1 MIDALTLRGLEDPDF
16 GGNQPSL
23 GSWSKTVSPNFAQ
36 NRSAPLSGIE
46 SAYAR
51 TGVVFSR
58 LTQKRCGAPRS
69 LGKVVVTKIVLQ
81 PNLRYNL

>member
-36 NRSAPLSGIE
+36 NAIVCEVRSNL
-46 SAYAR
+46 AR
-51 TGVVFSR
+51 SLI
-58 LTQKRCGAPRS
+58 LTQSTALKKKS
-69 LGKVVVTKIVLQ
+69 KLSKV
-81 PNLRYNL
+81 R